1 MVKPTAKKKT
11 YVFIGSGECVDAVN
25 VAEAI
30 EKLSR
35 WYPRLSLNEDTVVTE
50 NAYAAVLREERRM
63 RDQGHSSWGQEW

>member
-1 MVKPTAKKKT
+1 MVKPTTKKKT

-30 EKLSR
+30 EELSR
-35 WYPRLSLNEDTVVTE
+35 WYSRESLNEDTVITE

-63 RDQGHSSWGQEW
+63 RDQGHSS